1 MSLKHDIEKHP
12 WAFSKELLEAVED
25 YKSGKRNSKRR
36 LRKIVNRDRLSDHFY
51 KETIERYSDLYQKN
65 KKDNKHQIY
74 LFGYKAKDWLPV
86 LMFVVHIL
94 AICIVLSSVA
104 KPNFWVQ
111 AAATFIMLSWF
122 ANHHFDTQRIE
133 EKDQRINELETEIK
147 RLKSNIKGDEQIIEF
162 LDKQL
167 KKAHEQS
174 QNEKTR

>member
-74 LFGYKAKDWLPV
+74 LFGFEFKEWLPV
-86 LMFVVHIL
+86 LMFVVHIF
-94 AICIVLSSVA
+94 AIGIVLSSVP

-111 AAATFIMLSWF
+111 AAAAFLMLSWF
-122 ANHHFDTQRIE
+122 VNHHFDTQRIQ

-162 LDKQL
+162 LDKEF
-167 KKAHEQS
+167 KKANEQS
-174 QNEKTR
+174 QKE